1 MSEPSMR
8 PPRFGSL
15 AASALSGLLL
25 LALAASAGATAFDT
39 LSLDLKHRW
48 VAATAGHTQ
57 PSVDLGPDVS
67 NGAAQPNPLG
77 VNVFLEQEPD
87 PRVRQRSLELLQA
100 AGVGWIR
107 QQLPWEQLEPTAK
120 GVYVDPTYGGSTW
133 AKFDDIIE
141 RANALGIQV
150 VFRIDTSP
158 RWARSPDARDGESP
172 PVNDQDY
179 WDFLTAVATRYQGRV
194 LGYQIWNEP
203 NLSIEWGGQPP
214 NAADYDRLL
223 AGAADRIRAADPNAV
238 VLMAA
243 LAPTLT
249 EDASAE
255 NELIYLQQLYD
266 IGIPSS
272 VDALAVQAYGL
283 RGGPDDPRIDRSDVT
298 FSRPELVRQ
307 LMVQNGDAGRPIWAT
322 EVGWNVNPPSMP
334 VQRFGRVT
342 PILQARYTARV
353 FDRVETDWPWM
364 QRLAVWYWKRPDASN
379 GDQDWYWFRIA
390 DPAFQLQPA
399 YFALRDFVG
408 R

>member
-1 MSEPSMR
+1 MTEASMR
-8 PPRFGSL
+8 PPRFGWLTASL
-15 AASALSGLLL
+15 LSGVLL
-25 LALAASAGATAFDT
+25 LALAASAGATALDS

-57 PSVDLGPDVS
+57 PAVDLGPAVATV
-67 NGAAQPNPLG
+67 AASPNPLG
-77 VNVFLEQEPD
+77 VNVFLEQEPE
-87 PRVRQRSLELLQA
+87 PAVRQRSLELLRA

-107 QQLPWEQLEPTAK
+107 QQLPWEQVEPTAS
-120 GVYVDPTYGGSTW
+120 GSYVDPVYGGSTW
-133 AKFDDIIE
+133 EKFDDIVD

-150 VFRIDTSP
+150 VLRVDTSP
-158 RWARSPDARDGESP
+158 RWALPAGASNGESP
-172 PVNDQDY
+172 PLDDQDY
-179 WDFLTAVATRYQGRV
+179 WDFLTTVATRYRGRV

-223 AGAADRIRAADPNAV
+223 AGAADHIHAADPNAV

-249 EDASAE
+249 EDASAQ
-255 NELIYLQQLYD
+255 NELVYLQQLYD

-307 LMVQNGDAGRPIWAT
+307 LMVRNGDAARPIWAT
-322 EVGWNVNPPSMP
+322 EVGWNVNPPSMA

-342 PILQARYTARV
+342 PTLQARYTARA
-353 FDRVETDWPWM
+353 FNRVVADWPWM
-364 QRLAVWYWKRPDASN
+364 QRLAVWYWKRPDATDR
-379 GDQDWYWFRIA
+379 DQDWYWFRLA
-390 DPAFQLQPA
+390 DPGFQLQPV

-408 R
+408 G

>member
-1 MSEPSMR
+1 MSKPSMR
-8 PPRFGSL
+8 PPRLGSL
-15 AASALSGLLL
+15 IASAGSLLLL
-25 LALAASAGATAFDT
+25 LALAAAAGSTAFDT

-48 VAATAGHTQ
+48 VALSAGHSQ
-57 PSVDLGPDVS
+57 PGVDLGPHVTAS
-67 NGAAQPNPLG
+67 TSRPNPLG

-87 PRVRQRSLELLQA
+87 PAVRQRSLELLQA

-107 QQLPWEQLEPTAK
+107 QQLPWEQVEPTAR
-120 GVYVDPTYGGSTW
+120 GSDLDPTYGGSTW
-133 AKFDDIIE
+133 DKFDDIVD

-150 VFRIDTSP
+150 VLRVDTSP
-158 RWARSPDARDGESP
+158 RWALPAGASDGESP
-172 PVNDQDY
+172 PVDPQDY
-179 WDFLTAVATRYQGRV
+179 WDFVTRVATRYRGRV

-214 NAADYDRLL
+214 NAADYDHLL
-223 AGAADRIRAADPNAV
+223 AGAADRVHAADPNAV

-249 EDASAE
+249 EDASAQS
-255 NELIYLQQLYD
+255 ELVYLQQLYD

-307 LMVQNGDAGRPIWAT
+307 LMVRNGDAARPIWAT
-322 EVGWNVNPPSMP
+322 EVGWNVNPPSMA

-342 PILQARYTARV
+342 PILQARYTARA
-353 FDRVETDWPWM
+353 FDRVAADWPWM
-364 QRLAVWYWKRPDASN
+364 QRLAVWYWKRPDETDR
-379 GDQDWYWFRIA
+379 DQDWYWFRLA
-390 DPAFQLQPA
+390 DPGFQLQPV
-399 YFALRDFVG
+399 YFALRDFG
-408 R
+408 RG